1 MKKDIV
7 HQKQLEVLSLF
18 GLIDFDPKYDYK
30 AERRKRREIVEPV
43 DTSVPSLVLRT
54 TKKPF
59 GRKP

>member
-7 HQKQLEVLSLF
+7 HQKQLEILSLF
-18 GLIDFDPKYDYK
+18 GSIDFDPKYDYK
-30 AERRKRREIVEPV
+30 AERRKNREALEPA
-43 DTSVPSLVLRT
+43 DTSISKVVLRT